1 MWRALLPP
9 AELSANAIKCGQ
21 AGAERLGIPLSA
33 IISSYDPLPLSLE
46 TWGENTKRFSF
57 QDREDDAGV
66 CARSVVLRSS
76 EANITI
82 ILAPVSNL
90 NGSSRLISAVGGL
103 CQAWVA
109 GLRSK

>member
-33 IISSYDPLPLSLE
+33 IISSYDPLGGDL
-46 TWGENTKRFSF
+46 GGNTKRFSF

-66 CARSVVLRSS
+66 CARSVVLRRP
-76 EANITI
+76 T
-82 ILAPVSNL
+82 
-90 NGSSRLISAVGGL
+90 
-103 CQAWVA
+103 
-109 GLRSK
+109 